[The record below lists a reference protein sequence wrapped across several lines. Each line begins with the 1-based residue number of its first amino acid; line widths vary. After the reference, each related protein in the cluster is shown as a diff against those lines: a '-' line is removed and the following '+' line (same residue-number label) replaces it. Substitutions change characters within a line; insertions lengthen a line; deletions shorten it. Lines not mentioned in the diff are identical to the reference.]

1 MIGFS
6 LTVSTVIG
14 LCPMLIVSFPDDFS
28 LSRGKIKIRLVIC
41 LFDFG
46 SGVPECWYI
55 VLY

>member
-28 LSRGKIKIRLVIC
+28 LSRGKIRLVIC
-41 LFDFG
+41 QFDFG
-46 SGVPECWYI
+46 SGVPECWHI

>member
-1 MIGFS
+1 VIGFS

-28 LSRGKIKIRLVIC
+28 LSRGKIRLVIC

-46 SGVPECWYI
+46 SGASDI
-55 VLY
+55 VLF